1 MFQFVE
7 FTPKVLKF
15 SKSLLILFATGRWG
29 PQHIEDSQKSPKT
42 QKCLRILKISKNMSK
57 FQVSDFPDKAA
68 RKNLSAA
75 IEGSS
80 GASIIK
86 DAISDG
92 LAVFK
97 SVEEKHDAV
106 EGIMSTNPSDPAGGD
121 T

>member
-1 MFQFVE
+1 
-7 FTPKVLKF
+7 
-15 SKSLLILFATGRWG
+15 
-29 PQHIEDSQKSPKT
+29 
-42 QKCLRILKISKNMSK
+42 MSK

>member
-1 MFQFVE
+1 
-7 FTPKVLKF
+7 
-15 SKSLLILFATGRWG
+15 
-29 PQHIEDSQKSPKT
+29 
-42 QKCLRILKISKNMSK
+42 MSK

-97 SVEEKHDAV
+97 SVE
-106 EGIMSTNPSDPAGGD
+106 GIMSMNPSNPAGAIHEAR
-121 T
+121 